1 MTKEGDVVMPTNL
14 DLINFEQVGNVLFI
28 ISSLLS
34 ILSGL
39 RAEQV
44 EIENQKGRIS
54 SNVNRQNKKDT
65 TSNGT
70 KRTTVESIQFALY
83 STFIAILCYVIF
95 IIVAM
100 IRTEKLE
107 QENMT
112 SSTRTKIWPIR
123 TITFGFIISLIG
135 AIIRV
140 PAIQERLSEAQVPV
154 IL

>member
-1 MTKEGDVVMPTNL
+1 MPTNL
-14 DLINFEQVGNVLFI
+14 DLINFEQAGNVLFI

-54 SNVNRQNKKDT
+54 SSVNRQNKKDT

-70 KRTTVESIQFALY
+70 KKATVESIQFALD
-83 STFIAILCYVIF
+83 STLIAALCYVIF

-107 QENMT
+107 QENMISSKKT
-112 SSTRTKIWPIR
+112 SIWPIR
-123 TITFGFIISLIG
+123 TITFGFIVSLIG

-140 PAIQERLSEAQVPV
+140 PAIQERLAEAQVPV